1 MMGLMVLQEEE
12 ERPEPPLSAER
23 QPSAG
28 QEGFHQNPTTLVPDL
43 RLPAS
48 SAVRNVSAI

>member
-1 MMGLMVLQEEE
+1 MGLMVLQEEE
-12 ERPEPPLSAER
+12 ERPELPLPAER
-23 QPSAG
+23 QPSTS

-48 SAVRNVSAI
+48 RTVRNVSAV